1 MIFIHSCPLNVE
13 GSYSSSSYME
23 SWDSPLSYLLVEAKA
38 VVYASRQLKVHERN
52 YPTHDL
58 ELAVIVFAL
67 KIWRHHL
74 YGAQFCVFS
83 DHNSLKYLFDQRE
96 LNMR

>member
-23 SWDSPLSYLLVEAKA
+23 SWDSPLSYLLVEAKT

-67 KIWRHHL
+67 KFGGTIFMVLSFACSVITRASSICL
-74 YGAQFCVFS
+74 IRGS
-83 DHNSLKYLFDQRE
+83 
-96 LNMR
+96 